1 VSRFF
6 TDEQIDTAVRLAN
19 RHGPRNGFE
28 IAERYLRRY
37 SQCTFGVESVTVFEF
52 GQSLHYLNLGDTY
65 DLTVCRYCGEYFSA
79 SWGDWLEEKER
90 EYDTENDTVGC
101 GYCGHH
107 TPIQGDD
114 WRTTVCESC
123 GHCVSGG

>member
-6 TDEQIDTAVRLAN
+6 TDSQIDTAVRLAN
-19 RHGPRNGFE
+19 RHGRRKGFE

-37 SQCTFGVESVTVFEF
+37 SQCTFGVEYVQCECS
-52 GQSLHYLNLGDTY
+52 GAGMRYINLGDTY
-65 DLTVCRYCGEYFSA
+65 DRTVCRAGAEYFA
-79 SWGDWLEEKER
+79 GSWGDWIEAQER
-90 EYDTENDTVGC
+90 EHDTENDTVGC

-123 GHCVSGG
+123 GHCVAGG